1 MGSRVP
7 ERNLFVCFPESDGGH
22 SYLAAREI
30 FNPKSIAHLLFR
42 NTVAE
47 SFEAVAAGQATYAVV
62 PFYNSITQWDG
73 ATLKALASGAYEVF
87 AQVCMPTSYVLVA
100 HQDYID
106 EFLQTYTS
114 IKELGDNPSA
124 EDKAKIYTRFL
135 TRIYVGAHADE
146 QYRGRLIRPD
156 LKNSTV
162 ELSRNPLRIL
172 EELCRSDQMMQ
183 MMKVGRVGPES
194 RPDRSGGG
202 IYLQTAQQ
210 TRVIDT
216 VQAPAALVAAGLLDA
231 PGDPE
236 GWDQPGSLGEIVSLL
251 RKLLVLLNVYS
262 FGAPDL
268 PENTTQ
274 YLLIGRRNEPAPPKD
289 ALTLP
294 ATVTTRIMTMVRPL
308 VKKSSADQWLK
319 PFNDISRLAKQYG
332 FVFDRAPITVS
343 SAKSATFLYEGGKL
357 KDTVLG
363 APGSVLGWLFGEG
376 PGFTSKDR
384 TLRKVLERKPADKP
398 ADGRFFLGEYPSWCY
413 QGIDAKPGDA
423 SRCCAEPHA
432 TASAEPDPFPLIF
445 QYLVAGLIALTVAG
459 LIAMF
464 LYCPLTGACGTSFRP
479 QDLRIVPPP
488 VPVNVPSDAQ
498 PTSPGMQP
506 DGTTLPPPASSTQAP
521 ALAPSAKPSVS
532 EPAQPPAAYPGVKG
546 PATSP
551 TTSTQPPAVYPGA
564 TQSPATTPSTSAQP
578 PSSYPGVVKGPV
590 TPTQTPPKATAPAT
604 PPAPTT
610 LTPASPTTTTAQ
622 PPRLGPVPVFHVAFF
637 EGKASLTSDAMN
649 ALASAASQVIQ
660 LGRTAKIRA
669 VALGPKEDDDTWRRR
684 RLVIEDELVRQGV
697 PRNQITTAR
706 AGSQLLITLRPA
718 TQPAPAST
726 GKRAAL
732 ELDSVKDP
740 LMGDY

>member
-73 ATLKALASGAYEVF
+73 ATLKALASGGYEVF

-100 HQDYID
+100 HTDYID

-114 IKELGDNPSA
+114 VKDLGPDASP

-172 EELCRSDQMMQ
+172 EELSRSDQMMQ
-183 MMKVGRVGPES
+183 MMKYGRVEQNSGRNS
-194 RPDRSGGG
+194 DRSGGSIMLG
-202 IYLQTAQQ
+202 TTA
-210 TRVIDT
+210 RVLDT

-274 YLLIGRRNEPAPPKD
+274 YLLIGRRGETAPPKD

-319 PFNDISRLAKQYG
+319 PFNDISRVAKQYG

-357 KDTVLG
+357 KDGVLSS
-363 APGSVLGWLFGEG
+363 PGSILSWLFGEG
-376 PGFTSKDR
+376 PSFTSKER
-384 TLRKVLERKPADKP
+384 TLRKVLEKKPADKP

-413 QGIDAKPGDA
+413 QGIGAKPGDTA
-423 SRCCAEPHA
+423 RCCDEPHA
-432 TASAEPDPFPLIF
+432 TVAANADPAFDNVF
-445 QYLVAGLIALTVAG
+445 QWLVGGVILLTAIG

-464 LYCPLTGACGTSFRP
+464 LWCPLTGACGTSFRP
-479 QDLRIVPPP
+479 QDMRVMPP
-488 VPVNVPSDAQ
+488 PVNVPSDAQ
-498 PTSPGMQP
+498 PSSPAMQP
-506 DGTTLPPPASSTQAP
+506 DGTSRPPDSSTPAP
-521 ALAPSAKPSVS
+521 GLATPTKEPVS
-532 EPAQPPAAYPGVKG
+532 EPAQPPATYPGVK
-546 PATSP
+546 SP
-551 TTSTQPPAVYPGA
+551 TTSPSVPMQTPAVVPSA
-564 TQSPATTPSTSAQP
+564 NPSTSAQP
-578 PSSYPGVVKGPV
+578 PSSYPGIAKGPV
-590 TPTQTPPKATAPAT
+590 TSTQTPPKATSPAPA
-604 PPAPTT
+604 APT
-610 LTPASPTTTTAQ
+610 LTPDSPTTTTAQ